1 MALIFKFTFH
11 LRNTTYS
18 KMWAKI
24 DTEWKFSKTCYKV
37 KRIFFSKNFNF
48 SFPIIFTN
56 LPSRGRLMDNIII

>member
-37 KRIFFSKNFNF
+37 KNCFPKIYIF
-48 SFPIIFTN
+48 SFQ
-56 LPSRGRLMDNIII
+56 

>member
-1 MALIFKFTFH
+1 MKFIFH

-37 KRIFFSKNFNF
+37 KKICFPKVLIFYFQ
-48 SFPIIFTN
+48 
-56 LPSRGRLMDNIII
+56 